1 MASLS
6 NRPLLST
13 SDDRDLVVERTAE
26 CALVEDAVQRR
37 LNVLLSGAAGSG
49 LTTTVHQ
56 LLRRLPRGRR
66 LHPRF
71 VNAAT
76 IDSVE
81 ELLRESLGELVPA
94 MAIVDGES
102 TYARFAR
109 FAGVPSDIVVLV
121 DNAAPTL
128 LAEAFG
134 VHRDEM
140 WQVPATWVATCSEL
154 DRARVLNSRASAF
167 FDVVVE
173 LEALTDVQAAGL
185 LRRRTTKDELS
196 AAGLRAAVDSAGGNP
211 RALVQ
216 AARRLVLEGVAPAD
230 LARSAYLRQEVR
242 RPLSRPARML
252 LDELITRGPAS
263 ASDPDLQA
271 ATGWT
276 RSRLVQVLA
285 ELEAAGAVDSEERSD
300 GRSGRPRK
308 VFRSRY

>member
-13 SDDRDLVVERTAE
+13 SADRELVVERTAE
-26 CALVEDAVQRR
+26 CALVEDAVRR
-37 LNVLLSGAAGSG
+37 GLNVLLSGAAGSG

-56 LLRRLPRGRR
+56 LLRRLPRGEQ

-76 IDSVE
+76 IASAE
-81 ELLRESLGELVPA
+81 ELLHESLGELVPA
-94 MAIVDGES
+94 MAIVDVDS
-102 TYARFAR
+102 AYARFAR
-109 FAGVPSDIVVLV
+109 YGAVPENIVLLV
-121 DNAAPTL
+121 DNAPAAL
-128 LAEAFG
+128 LQETFG
-134 VHRDEM
+134 AYRDEL
-140 WQVPATWVATCSEL
+140 WQVPVTWVVTCPEL
-154 DRARVLNSRASAF
+154 DRPQLLGGPAAAF
-167 FDVVVE
+167 FDVLVE
-173 LEALTDVQAAGL
+173 LGPLTDVQAAGL
-185 LRRRTTKDELS
+185 LRRRTTKEELD
-196 AAGLRAAVDSAGGNP
+196 ATGLRAAVNTAGGNP

-216 AARRLVLEGVAPAD
+216 AARRLVLEGVSPDD
-230 LARSAYLRQEVR
+230 LARSVYLRQEVG

-252 LDELITRGPAS
+252 LNELVTRGPAS

-285 ELEAAGAVDSEERSD
+285 ELEAAGAVDSEERAG

>member
-6 NRPLLST
+6 SRPLLST

-26 CALVEDAVQRR
+26 CALVEDAVRR
-37 LNVLLSGAAGSG
+37 NLNVLISGAAGSG
-49 LTTTVHQ
+49 LTTTIHQ
-56 LLRRLPRGRR
+56 LLRRLPRGEQ

-76 IDSVE
+76 VASAE
-81 ELLRESLGELVPA
+81 ELLHESLGELVPA
-94 MAIVDGES
+94 MAIVDGDS
-102 TYARFAR
+102 VYARFAR
-109 FAGVPSDIVVLV
+109 FSAVPDNIVVLV
-121 DNAAPTL
+121 DNAGPAL
-128 LAEAFG
+128 LQETFG
-134 VHRDEM
+134 AHRDEI
-140 WQVPATWVATCSEL
+140 WQVPVTWVVTCTEL
-154 DRARVLNSRASAF
+154 DRVRVLSGRAAAF

-173 LEALTDVQAAGL
+173 LGPLTDVQAAGL
-185 LRRRTTKDELS
+185 LRRRTTKEELG
-196 AAGLRAAVDSAGGNP
+196 AAGLRAAVNAAAGNP

-230 LARSAYLRQEVR
+230 LARSAYLRQEVG

-252 LDELITRGPAS
+252 LDELVTRGPAS

-285 ELEAAGAVDSEERSD
+285 ELESAGAVDSEERSD